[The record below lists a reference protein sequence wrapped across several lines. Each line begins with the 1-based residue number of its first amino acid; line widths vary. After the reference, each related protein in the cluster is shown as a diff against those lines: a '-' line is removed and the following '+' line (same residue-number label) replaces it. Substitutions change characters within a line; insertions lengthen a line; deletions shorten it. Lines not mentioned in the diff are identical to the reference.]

1 MVRRQDR
8 IAVVLDT
15 NVIVRALANSSGLSA
30 SARVYRLW
38 LQRQI
43 QLVVSAP
50 LIREYLDVLAELG
63 IAPERLAK
71 FEQRLL
77 TRSTVTS
84 VRLSQHILVE
94 RDPTDE
100 PILSTAASGPAQYL
114 LTLDKD
120 LLELP
125 GPLKRTLRFQI
136 LTPTQFLKAQTEK

>member
-15 NVIVRALANSSGLSA
+15 NVIVRALTNSSGLSA

-38 LQRQI
+38 QQRQI
-43 QLVVSAP
+43 QLIISSE
-50 LIREYLDVLAELG
+50 LTQEYLEVLAELG
-63 IAPERLAK
+63 VAASRLDK
-71 FEQRLL
+71 FAHRLL
-77 TRSTVTS
+77 TRDTVTS
-84 VRLSQHILVE
+84 VHLSHFIRVE

-125 GPLKRTLRFQI
+125 ATLKRTLRFQI
-136 LTPTQFLKAQTEK
+136 LTPAQFLKAQAKK

>member
-15 NVIVRALANSSGLSA
+15 NVMVRALTNSSGLSA

-50 LIREYLDVLAELG
+50 LIREYLNV
-63 IAPERLAK
+63 
-71 FEQRLL
+71 
-77 TRSTVTS
+77 
-84 VRLSQHILVE
+84 
-94 RDPTDE
+94 
-100 PILSTAASGPAQYL
+100 
-114 LTLDKD
+114 

-125 GPLKRTLRFQI
+125 ATLKRMLHFQI
-136 LTPTQFLKAQTEK
+136 LSPAQFLKLQSKK

>member
-15 NVIVRALANSSGLSA
+15 NVMVRALTNSSGLSA

-84 VRLSQHILVE
+84 VRLSQHIPVE

-100 PILSTAASGPAQYL
+100 PILSTAASGSAEYL
-114 LTLDKD
+114 LTLDND

-125 GPLKRTLRFQI
+125 ATLKRMLHFQI
-136 LTPTQFLKAQTEK
+136 LSPAQFLKLQSKK